1 MSELRGLSAGIRALV
16 IDKNF
21 RNGSQPAV
29 EYEPYLVDLGLG
41 RNVPLDPLKV
51 MLDEGRKRH
60 VKNWSEMEGWLA
72 PRVHATLRLTRR
84 EASDRRLWAY
94 LNVAVF
100 PDHVRWR
107 WRDPD
112 DPESVV
118 PIDRFLGEDSKNHLG
133 RLWWGAELTRNG
145 DDYTR
150 TEKAFRN
157 SRFSVSWQ
165 VLDMMHHRPA
175 ALAIIDFL
183 EQFNEGKG
191 ATDSQG
197 SRMARALNSALR
209 TLALDAVADNPE
221 PDAEAFR
228 EWLSEPVDE
237 TKMMDELPKGPEE
250 KETISDESIAEVRK
264 HLDALAQAIG
274 LSSYVRK
281 HRSRRKVA
289 AAQEGEE

>member
-1 MSELRGLSAGIRALV
+1 MSELKGLSAGVRTLV
-16 IDKNF
+16 SDENF

-29 EYEPYLVDLGLG
+29 EYEPYVVDLSLG
-41 RNVPLDPLKV
+41 RNVSLAPLREVLE
-51 MLDEGRKRH
+51 EGKKRH
-60 VKNWSEMEGWLA
+60 STKWSESDGWLA

-84 EASDRRLWAY
+84 EAADRRLWAF
-94 LNVAVF
+94 LNAAVF

-107 WRDPD
+107 WGDPD
-112 DPESVV
+112 DPDSAV

-145 DDYTR
+145 DKYTR

-183 EQFNEGKG
+183 EQFNDGKG
-191 ATDSQG
+191 TTDSQG
-197 SRMARALNSALR
+197 SRMARALNAALR

-228 EWLSEPVDE
+228 EWMIEPIDA

-250 KETISDESIAEVRK
+250 KETISDEAIAEVRK

-274 LSSYVRK
+274 LGAYVRK
-281 HRSRRKVA
+281 HRPRRNTA
-289 AAQEGEE
+289 TALADEE

>member
-1 MSELRGLSAGIRALV
+1 MSELKGLSAGIRALV
-16 IDKNF
+16 SDENF
-21 RNGSQPAV
+21 RNGSQPTV
-29 EYEPYLVDLGLG
+29 EYELYLVDLGLG
-41 RNVPLDPLKV
+41 RKVSLAPLRAVLE
-51 MLDEGRKRH
+51 EGRKRH
-60 VKNWSEMEGWLA
+60 SKNWSETEGWLA

-94 LNVAVF
+94 LNVAAF

-107 WRDPD
+107 WLDPD
-112 DPESVV
+112 DQDSVV

-145 DDYTR
+145 DNYTR

-175 ALAIIDFL
+175 ALAIVDFL
-183 EQFNEGKG
+183 EQFNDGKG

-197 SRMARALNSALR
+197 SRMARALNAALR

-221 PDAEAFR
+221 PDSEAFR
-228 EWLSEPVDE
+228 EWMSEPVDE
-237 TKMMDELPKGPEE
+237 TKMMDVLPKGPEE
-250 KETISDESIAEVRK
+250 KEPISEAAITEVGK

-274 LSSYVRK
+274 LSTYVRK
-281 HRSRRKVA
+281 QRPKKMATAV
-289 AAQEGEE
+289 QVDEE